1 MIRLIAVAIGL
12 VLLALIV
19 IRLVREAGTL
29 KLDWTGLTFAC
40 GFVAMAFYL
49 RHVTGMG

>member
-12 VLLALIV
+12 ALLALLV
-19 IRLVREAGTL
+19 LRLVREAGSL
-29 KLDWTGLTFAC
+29 KIDWTGLTFAA

-49 RHVTGMG
+49 RHVTGIG

>member
-12 VLLALIV
+12 VLLALLLIK
-19 IRLVREAGTL
+19 LAREAGSL

-40 GFVAMAFYL
+40 GFIAMAFYL

>member
-1 MIRLIAVAIGL
+1 MIRLIAVAVGL
-12 VLLALIV
+12 VLLALLV
-19 IRLVREAGTL
+19 IKLVREAGSL

-40 GFVAMAFYL
+40 GFIAMAFYL